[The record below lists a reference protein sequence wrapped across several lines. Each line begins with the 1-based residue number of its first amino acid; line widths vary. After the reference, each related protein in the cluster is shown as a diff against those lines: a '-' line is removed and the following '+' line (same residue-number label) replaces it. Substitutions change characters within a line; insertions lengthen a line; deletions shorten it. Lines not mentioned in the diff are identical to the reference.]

1 MSDRL
6 QALAKRARRDQKRRA
21 KLSENATKQ
30 RADGRT
36 AQPWPKPEPLAERPV
51 EPLRARRG
59 A

>member
-21 KLSENATKQ
+21 KLSESATKQ

-36 AQPWPKPEPLAERPV
+36 VDPRPTREPLAERPI
-51 EPLRARRG
+51 ECLRARRS